1 MSVTSEIT
9 KDIAT
14 KAIIVVVIVLLG
26 YFLIV
31 RPILMKFGII
41 ESKEDKQRDKT
52 AKTLGTAT
60 NSPFSPSYYK
70 TIPGAMLLTRSSADK
85 LAKELNN
92 AIGFWYDDENA
103 VYGVLR
109 QLKAK
114 TQLSYLSDVFFQ
126 NYKMDLYQL
135 LQRNFSDK
143 EIDVVN
149 SIAANLS

>member
-1 MSVTSEIT
+1 MDAGNEIFKSVI
-9 KDIAT
+9 T
-14 KAIIVVVIVLLG
+14 KAIIVIVIVLLG

-31 RPILMKFGII
+31 RPILMKIGIV

-52 AKTLGTAT
+52 AKTLGTSIT
-60 NSPFSPSYYK
+60 SPFSPSYYK
-70 TIPGAMLLTRSSADK
+70 NKPGAALLTRSSADK
-85 LAKELNN
+85 MAKELNN

-135 LQRNFSDK
+135 FQRNLNDK
-143 EIDVVN
+143 EMDVIN

>member
-1 MSVTSEIT
+1 MVASALT

-14 KAIIVVVIVLLG
+14 KAIIVIVIVLLG
-26 YFLIV
+26 YLLV
-31 RPILMKFGII
+31 LRPLLMKFGII

-52 AKTLGTAT
+52 AKTLGTSIS
-60 NSPFSPSYYK
+60 SPFSPSYYK
-70 TIPGAMLLTRSSADK
+70 TIPGAMLLTRSSADR

-92 AIGFWYDDENA
+92 AIGFFTDDENA

-135 LQRNFSDK
+135 LQRNLSDS